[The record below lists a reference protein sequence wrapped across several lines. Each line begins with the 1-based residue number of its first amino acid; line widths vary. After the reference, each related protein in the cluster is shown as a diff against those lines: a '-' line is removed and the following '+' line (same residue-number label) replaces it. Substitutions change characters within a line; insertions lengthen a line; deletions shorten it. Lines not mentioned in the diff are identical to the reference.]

1 MSIRPFRD
9 INRKKTK
16 VINVGKI
23 KIGGDNPIS
32 VQSMTN
38 TLTTDVKETI
48 KQINKISDAGADIVR
63 VSCPDQDSTTALKKI
78 IPSINIPIVADI
90 HFHFK
95 RAIEAANNGA
105 NCLRINPGNIGDRN
119 KIKEIIK
126 AAKDNNCSIRVGVNA
141 GSLEKDILEKYKEPC
156 PEALVESAIRNV
168 EILENENFNNL
179 KVSVKSSDVF
189 LSIGAYRKLSEK
201 IDYPLHVGITE
212 AGSFLPGTIKSSIG
226 FGALLLDGIGDT
238 IRVSLSD
245 DPVEEV
251 KVGNEILKSLNLR
264 NRGVRIISCPS
275 CARQGFQV
283 IETVKILEKKLSHIR
298 TPITLSIIGCVVNGP
313 GEAALTDIGIT
324 GGGKGNNMLYLSGLQ
339 TEKVITEKI
348 VDKVVEEVQ
357 KKVSEIEN

>member
-1 MSIRPFRD
+1 
-9 INRKKTK
+9 
-16 VINVGKI
+16 
-23 KIGGDNPIS
+23 
-32 VQSMTN
+32 
-38 TLTTDVKETI
+38 
-48 KQINKISDAGADIVR
+48 
-63 VSCPDQDSTTALKKI
+63 
-78 IPSINIPIVADI
+78 
-90 HFHFK
+90 
-95 RAIEAANNGA
+95 
-105 NCLRINPGNIGDRN
+105 
-119 KIKEIIK
+119 
-126 AAKDNNCSIRVGVNA
+126 
-141 GSLEKDILEKYKEPC
+141 
-156 PEALVESAIRNV
+156 
-168 EILENENFNNL
+168 
-179 KVSVKSSDVF
+179 
-189 LSIGAYRKLSEK
+189 
-201 IDYPLHVGITE
+201 
-212 AGSFLPGTIKSSIG
+212 
-226 FGALLLDGIGDT
+226 
-238 IRVSLSD
+238 LSD